1 MRGVA
6 RGAGD
11 LSAVSELGKL
21 YQDTILEHHK
31 APRHAV
37 PLGAPTHRAE
47 GNNPLCGDR
56 VALSLRVADGRVAEV
71 GCEVKGCAICRA
83 SGSMLG
89 DAIVGREVAEVLA
102 RGERFLLAFG
112 PAHAAPSSGAGSS
125 GVGSSGATP
134 SEEWGPLAAL
144 LDARRYPNRL
154 RCATLPW
161 EALQRALHDPSR
173 A

>member
-1 MRGVA
+1 M
-6 RGAGD
+6 
-11 LSAVSELGKL
+11 SELGKL

-37 PLGAPTHRAE
+37 ALGAPTHRAE

-56 VALSLRVADGRVAEV
+56 VALSLRVADGRVTEV

-112 PAHAAPSSGAGSS
+112 PTHAAPSSAASS
-125 GVGSSGATP
+125 RAPVR